1 MSGHR
6 NFNELLTKMSPERRA
21 RVKAEA
27 DDLHREYILSQL
39 RGPMPGHDE
48 EIRAD
53 KPASR
58 LKGIVP
64 ISQESV
70 SLSDMEDAIQNVE
83 WRNGI
88 T

>member
-1 MSGHR
+1 MSGYR
-6 NFNELLTKMSPERRA
+6 DFNELLTKISPERRA
-21 RVKAEA
+21 RGKAEA
-27 DDLHREYILSQL
+27 DNLHREYVLSHL
-39 RGPMPGHDE
+39 RGPMPDHDE

-53 KPASR
+53 KPTSR
-58 LKGIVP
+58 LKGIVSIP
-64 ISQESV
+64 QEPV